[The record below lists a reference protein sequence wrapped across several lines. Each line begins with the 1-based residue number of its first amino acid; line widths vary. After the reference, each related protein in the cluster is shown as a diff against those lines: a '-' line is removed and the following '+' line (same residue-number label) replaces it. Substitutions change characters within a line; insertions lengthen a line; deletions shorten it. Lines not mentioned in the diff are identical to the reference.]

1 MELRHLRYFVAVAEA
16 LSFRK
21 AAERLHVAQPAL
33 SKQIKDL
40 EREIGAHLFS
50 RTPQGVTLTDAGGVF
65 LDEARD
71 ILERADMAV
80 AAARDAGTGLS
91 GKLVIG
97 SMGPITA
104 SFLPAFL
111 ASFRSRYPKVDVNLR
126 DLSQQDQLAALKAGT
141 IQVGFHLHSTGIAVP
156 ALFESMVVLESRVA
170 IAMCYQHRLAHSNG
184 VWLRDLADEQFLC
197 AEGPGRFDLHRQRT
211 LAILA
216 NHGVT
221 HRAVK
226 LVGSFDSLIAL
237 VAGNHGVA
245 LLLPTRAA
253 SHTHR
258 IVFQRIR
265 EEGEDLHALMSVL
278 WRKGPGSPLARN
290 FVELLKAQ
298 PLHAPEG

>member
-1 MELRHLRYFVAVAEA
+1 MELRHLRYYVAVSEA
-16 LSFRK
+16 QSFRK
-21 AAERLHVAQPAL
+21 AAERLRVAQPAL

-40 EREIGAHLFS
+40 EREIGARLFE
-50 RTPQGVTLTDAGGVF
+50 RTSQGVTLTDAGGVF

-71 ILERADMAV
+71 ILERADMAL
-80 AAARDAGTGLS
+80 AAAREAGTGAS

-111 ASFRSRYPKVDVNLR
+111 SSFRARYPKVDVNLR

-141 IQVGFHLHSTGIAVP
+141 IQVGFHLHSSGIAVP
-156 ALFESMVVLESRVA
+156 PSFDSLVVLKSRVA
-170 IAMCYQHRLAHSNG
+170 IAMCYQHRLAQNKG
-184 VWLRDLADEQFLC
+184 VWLRDLVDEQFLC

-216 NHGVT
+216 NHGVA

-253 SHTHR
+253 SSMQR
-258 IVFQRIR
+258 IVFQHIR

-290 FVELLKAQ
+290 FVELLKSQ
-298 PLHAPEG
+298 STRAPE